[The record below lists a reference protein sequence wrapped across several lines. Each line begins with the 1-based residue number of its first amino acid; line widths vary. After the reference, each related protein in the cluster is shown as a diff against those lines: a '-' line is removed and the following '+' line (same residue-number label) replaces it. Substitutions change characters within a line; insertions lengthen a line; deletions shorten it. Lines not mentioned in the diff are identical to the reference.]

1 MDTNIPK
8 MDINTHPCFSR
19 EAHHKFGRIHLPVAP
34 RCNIQCRY
42 CVKKYDCANESR
54 PGVTSRVLTPH
65 EAYERARAV
74 IGRDGRITVVGIA
87 GPGDPL
93 ANDATF
99 ETMELIRSE
108 FPEVGLC
115 ISTNGLLLPERIDEL
130 VRLGVS
136 AVTVTINSVR
146 PTTAERI
153 YSWARHGGRSYKG
166 AEAAELIVLNQ
177 WLGLNL
183 AVRAGMAVKVNTVTI
198 PGVNE
203 DEIPLVA
210 EVAASMGATVQN
222 ITSLI
227 PQGEFSDIKPPT
239 REELAILRF
248 ACGEHLSQISHCK
261 QCRSDAA
268 GLMGCDKDS
277 DMEALLAKIGDE
289 YADMVYS

>member
-1 MDTNIPK
+1 MD
-8 MDINTHPCFSR
+8 MSTHPCFSR

-54 PGVTSRVLTPH
+54 PGVTSRVLSPQ

-99 ETMELIRSE
+99 ETMDLIRGE
-108 FPEVGLC
+108 FSGVGLC
-115 ISTNGLLLPERIDEL
+115 ISTNGLLLPDRIEEL

-136 AVTVTINSVR
+136 AVTVTVNAVR
-146 PTTAERI
+146 PSTAARI
-153 YSWARHGGRSYKG
+153 YSWARYEGKTYKG
-166 AEAAELIVLNQ
+166 LEAAELIVFNQ
-177 WLGLNL
+177 WAGLNL
-183 AVRAGMAVKVNTVTI
+183 AVKAGMAVKVNTVAI
-198 PGVNE
+198 PGVND

-210 EVAASMGATVQN
+210 EVAGSMGASVQN

-227 PQGEFSDIKPPT
+227 PQGEFADIAPPA
-239 REELAILRF
+239 RNELALLRF
-248 ACGEHLSQISHCK
+248 SCGVHISQISHCK

-289 YADMVYS
+289 YADMVMC